1 MKEFPGDNEVKMSW
15 GRSID
20 DMKDAGFIGVDM
32 GAWVIGDAD
41 VHLVRDGA
49 VENLGLTTFVK
60 DDHGS
65 AEKRK
70 NQEYTTS
77 VDKGGMRDQRFLGF
91 IGVYYCVGKFPF
103 FSGGVVDVLRGREG
117 VTGVLEGRVPHIY
130 SNGS

>member
-1 MKEFPGDNEVKMSW
+1 MGALVGQLLKKGFIIWMKEVSRDNEVEASW

-41 VHLVRDGA
+41 IHLVWDGA
-49 VENLGLTTFVK
+49 VENLGLTTSVK

-70 NQEYTTS
+70 NQEYTTPS
-77 VDKGGMRDQRFLGF
+77 IK
-91 IGVYYCVGKFPF
+91 
-103 FSGGVVDVLRGREG
+103 E
-117 VTGVLEGRVPHIY
+117 E
-130 SNGS
+130 